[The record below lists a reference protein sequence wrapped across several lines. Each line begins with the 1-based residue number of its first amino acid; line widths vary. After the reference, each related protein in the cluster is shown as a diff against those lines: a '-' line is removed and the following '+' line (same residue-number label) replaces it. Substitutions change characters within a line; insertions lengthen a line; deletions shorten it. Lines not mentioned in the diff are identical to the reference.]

1 MFTRA
6 ALLSAAVAVLLL
18 SSSCVFGG
26 DDDDG
31 ETLPTNTPDAP
42 LNTPTGSNGSNGSNG
57 GETPGQTATQEPSSP
72 TPSGPQTHT
81 VQAGEFLSTIAPQY
95 GVTVDEILAAN
106 DITDPNLI
114 FPGQEL
120 IIPEPG
126 AVAPTADGTDGDDA
140 ATEEPTADGG

>member
-42 LNTPTGSNGSNGSNG
+42 LNTPTGANGSNG

-106 DITDPNLI
+106 DITDANLI

-126 AVAPTADGTDGDDA
+126 AAAPTADDADGGDDD